1 MRGRNIAP
9 SPDSGSRLGLSRG
22 KLANGSY
29 MAGPALGVPPHTT
42 HCLSSQLF
50 KCPLPALRSAG
61 DPETTR
67 NAPKLCVHSHSLHR
81 ALPVPRFQLLHPIL
95 TSMAHPLESVKFF
108 IPASLSPYCLLQ
120 SPRTFSYIHLSF
132 YYESYFYPKTLRRS
146 LPPLESAVHFA
157 SQSHMF
163 IGTLR
168 RLLPRPTLTEPI
180 RPGRPEPPG
189 DTTVLLKD

>member
-1 MRGRNIAP
+1 MFHLTQFTAC
-9 SPDSGSRLGLSRG
+9 
-22 KLANGSY
+22 
-29 MAGPALGVPPHTT
+29 PASSLNVP
-42 HCLSSQLF
+42 SQLF
-50 KCPLPALRSAG
+50 VLLAILKPHVTP
-61 DPETTR
+61 P
-67 NAPKLCVHSHSLHR
+67 NCVYTHTPCTEHSLCPDSSSFTPSSPPWPT
-81 ALPVPRFQLLHPIL
+81 LWNQSSSSFLLHSP
-95 TSMAHPLESVKFF
+95 
-108 IPASLSPYCLLQ
+108 SPYCLLQ

-146 LPPLESAVHFA
+146 PPPLKSAVHFA